1 MSTNEFSA
9 AEHFLQGEANEALT
23 KYRFVDM
30 DGTTANKA
38 KKFSLSDSLGQPIGI
53 APETV
58 ASGDPTAVATSGI
71 GKLEVDGN
79 ANAIAAGDALIPLG
93 DSTGKGGKSLVD
105 GEGVGAIALEPST
118 ADGDIIDV
126 LILPVGIGKATA
138 TKWASG
144 VETITGTGNVVTG
157 LATITSIVASLET
170 IGAGAGDAAVVEA
183 LAHATPGTIT
193 LTAIQDDFTTNATGA
208 EEVNWI
214 AFGT

>member
-1 MSTNEFSA
+1 MSTNEFTA
-9 AEHFLQGEANEALT
+9 HEHFLQGVAVEILT

-30 DGTTANKA
+30 DGTTANKF
-38 KKFSLSDSLGQPIGI
+38 KRFSVCDALGQPIGI
-53 APETV
+53 APDTV
-58 ASGDPTAVATSGI
+58 ALGDPTAVATHGI

-105 GEGVGAIALEPST
+105 GEGVGAVALEPST

-126 LILPVGIGKATA
+126 LITPAGITKATA
-138 TKWASG
+138 IKVVAATAT
-144 VETITGTGNVVTG
+144 VTDTINVVTG
-157 LATITSIVASLET
+157 LATITAVVASLET
-170 IGAGAGDAAVVEA
+170 IGASAGDAAVVEA
-183 LAHATPGTIT
+183 LAHATAGTIT
-193 LTAIQDDFTTNATGA
+193 LNVLQDDHATAATGA